1 MDQQMSQ
8 ASKDI
13 SFGCPR
19 LVITDFGSCLAE
31 EALGLKL
38 PFTSRWVN
46 RGGNAC
52 LMAPERPSARVAAN
66 ILHLSLWGK
75 QALTS
80 LNPASMGKMA
90 DWLLCQ
96 SAMVLLKGCG
106 PRGSS
111 VEAKLQRGFR
121 SNLDLEE
128 LRMAVGY
135 LMYGRELWQSAD
147 V

>member
-1 MDQQMSQ
+1 M
-8 ASKDI
+8 
-13 SFGCPR
+13 
-19 LVITDFGSCLAE
+19 
-31 EALGLKL
+31 
-38 PFTSRWVN
+38 
-46 RGGNAC
+46 
-52 LMAPERPSARVAAN
+52 AAN
-66 ILHLSLWGK
+66 VLHLSLWGK
-75 QALTS
+75 RALTS

-96 SAMVLLKGCG
+96 SAVVLLKGCG

-111 VEAKLQRGFR
+111 VEAELQRGFL